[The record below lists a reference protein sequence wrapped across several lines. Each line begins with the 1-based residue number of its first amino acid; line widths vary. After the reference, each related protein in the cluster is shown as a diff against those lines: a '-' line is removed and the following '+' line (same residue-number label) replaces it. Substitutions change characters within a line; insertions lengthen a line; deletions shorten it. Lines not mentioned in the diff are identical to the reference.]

1 MERKKERKKKKTT
14 EKQRR
19 QRNLRNYVIKYI
31 QNTNKISLITH
42 SAYRQ
47 EANAQDRVA
56 PSATTQITHIASSKL
71 EVNSRER
78 VNLQLH
84 TNYLHNSN

>member
-31 QNTNKISLITH
+31 QNTNKISLINQ

-47 EANAQDRVA
+47 EANAQDRVTL
-56 PSATTQITHIASSKL
+56 SATTQITHIASSKL

-78 VNLQLH
+78 INLQLH